1 MRSPSDRA
9 LRLLGLVTLLVVTLS
24 TLGCEQLDG
33 RNRNKKGNRYFRE
46 MKFIDAVAEY
56 EKALKTVD
64 EPTIHYNVALAY
76 SKIFKPGMET
86 DADLLLGEKGSF
98 VCDQIPQVKFVN
110 KQVCVKPGDRRYDA
124 CDAKN
129 VCASSFTCKQT
140 ELCAIGNNA
149 IADMTAQHFGIWIK
163 AHPNDAET
171 RGLMTQVWIDSS
183 QYKKAITYW
192 EDLLKAKP
200 NDADIMGSLAGI
212 NLKAGDWR
220 KSIEWYTKVA
230 EAVKVQAEETKIKAA
245 TASGEDKKKLEE
257 KVKAL
262 ENNIVA
268 AYGFIGNVA
277 WSKLNSKTLTTAD
290 SVELADRGIGAL
302 QRAAE
307 MQPKN
312 PKHFGLMGSIFNFRS
327 LAQGASWAAGLDRA
341 TAQDLQI
348 VSRVLSDEAKKAQG
362 QTVPAPTGAGSAAP
376 TPAPAPAGGDT
387 NPQGKTGG

>member
-1 MRSPSDRA
+1 MSRTSVRA
-9 LRLLGLVTLLVVTLS
+9 VRLLGMVTLLVAITS

-64 EPTIHYNVALAY
+64 DPIIHYNVALAY

-86 DADLLLGEKGSF
+86 DQELLLGEKGSF
-98 VCDQIPQVKFVN
+98 VCDQVPQVKFVS

-129 VCASSFTCKQT
+129 VCASSYTCKQT

-149 IADMTAQHFGIWIK
+149 IADMTAQHFGVWIK
-163 AHPNDAET
+163 VHPKDAET
-171 RGLMTQVWIDSS
+171 RGLMTQVWMDSG
-183 QYKKAITYW
+183 QYKKALDYW
-192 EDLLKAKP
+192 QSLLSDKP
-200 NDADIMGSLAGI
+200 NDTEIMGALAGI

-230 EAVKVQAEETKIKAA
+230 ELSKEESAK
-245 TASGEDKKKLEE
+245 
-257 KVKAL
+257 
-262 ENNIVA
+262 VA
-268 AYGFIGNVA
+268 AYQFIGNVA

-302 QRAAE
+302 QKAAE
-307 MQPKN
+307 IQPKN
-312 PKHFGLMGSIFNFRS
+312 PKLFGLMGSIFNFRS
-327 LAQGASWAAGLDRA
+327 LAMGASWAAGLDRA

-362 QTVPAPTGAGSAAP
+362 LPVTP
-376 TPAPAPAGGDT
+376 TPAPAPAPSPAPSGSAAPAT
-387 NPQGKTGG
+387 PSPAKTGG